1 LEEPQIE
8 TPPKQLWLLQR
19 SPDFNSGSYRGVLPN
34 VLMEKPFFIQNRF
47 SKTAPASLEERLNG
61 AVPNTP

>member
-8 TPPKQLWLLQR
+8 THPKQLWLLRR
-19 SPDFNSGSYRGVLPN
+19 SPDFDSGSYRGVLPN
-34 VLMEKPFFIQNRF
+34 VLLEKPFFIQNRF
-47 SKTAPASLEERLNG
+47 SKIVSAPLEKRLNG